1 MTHRRGLSV
10 VYDENGGKVLVQVK
24 SSPAVAAHSAS
35 QEEPSWLTAVRAAEE
50 KQAKDIVVLDLT
62 GITSFTDIFVIATGA
77 NSRQVQAISDEV
89 SLQLKKRGELPNSA
103 EGYGTAE
110 WILVDYGDFIVH
122 VFSPQAREYYD
133 LERLWRGAKAVE
145 IPAA

>member
-1 MTHRRGLSV
+1 
-10 VYDENGGKVLVQVK
+10 
-24 SSPAVAAHSAS
+24 
-35 QEEPSWLTAVRAAEE
+35 VRAAEE

-62 GITSFTDIFVIATGA
+62 GITSFTDTFVIATGA

-89 SLQLKKRGELPNSA
+89 SLQLKKRGELPVSA
-103 EGYGTAE
+103 EGYSTAE

-122 VFSPQAREYYD
+122 VFSPTAREYYD
-133 LERLWRGAKAVE
+133 LERLWRNAKTLE